1 MPISSIEFTAVDGTM
16 TNCAW
21 AAKVKC
27 TWVRSMGGR
36 QFHILGSLVK

>member
-1 MPISSIEFTAVDGTM
+1 MPVSSREFTAVDGTM

-27 TWVRSMGGR
+27 TWIHRIKM
-36 QFHILGSLVK
+36 FFEMLP